1 MPDPIIIALVVMG
14 VVIVYLTYKLH
25 VLDEDIDMI
34 TEKHNEFVITSS
46 VLLNEIVKQI
56 DLEIEDD

>member
-34 TEKHNEFVITSS
+34 AEKHNEFVIASS

>member
-46 VLLNEIVKQI
+46 IILNEIINQI